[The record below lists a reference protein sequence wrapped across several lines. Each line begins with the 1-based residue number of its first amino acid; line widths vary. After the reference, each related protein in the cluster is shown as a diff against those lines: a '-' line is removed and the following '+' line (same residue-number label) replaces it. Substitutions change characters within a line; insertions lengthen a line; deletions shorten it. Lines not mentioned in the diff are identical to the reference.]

1 MKIAD
6 DHLYHGA
13 ALLQIAE
20 HAQFTAINRL
30 TTTKRP
36 GSRWKHNTGEHIVHL
51 RALAL
56 SDRWDHAM
64 EITLRASPLRIR
76 AA

>member
-36 GSRWKHNTGEHIVHL
+36 GSR
-51 RALAL
+51 
-56 SDRWDHAM
+56 
-64 EITLRASPLRIR
+64 
-76 AA
+76 